1 MRLIHEMDESEVCN
15 LWWEHLGVE
24 VSILFDGSNYLIHS
38 QHSDEP
44 RMYKSLLGAIESVEE
59 FHSSSAGE
67 VTVEIKGGHNYPIQ
81 EILNLFFFNP
91 KSPPPSGT
99 FADAQYSG
107 NHAINLNG
115 GIYKTLMVDQM
126 NLKIVWV
133 DRSTDLIGMKVLAQY
148 SEVEYHSHGSGSA
161 KWILA
166 RLPDLSIVWLC
177 NEDEMDGFAIVKSE
191 KLSDLEAV
199 KNWLPSVEARGD
211 CFLEQLALAF
221 FGDAETVRRGSEF
234 NSDWSS
240 SLEMSLTFDLSEV
253 DLEELW
259 RHLGSR

>member
-1 MRLIHEMDESEVCN
+1 MDESEVCN

-24 VSILFDGSNYLIHS
+24 VSILFDGLNYLIQS
-38 QHSDEP
+38 QHSGVQ
-44 RMYKSLLGAIESVEE
+44 RMYESLLGAIESVEE

-67 VTVEIKGGHNYPIQ
+67 MTVEIRRGYNYPNQ
-81 EILNLFFFNP
+81 EILNLFFSNP

-115 GIYKTLMVDQM
+115 GIYKALMVDQI
-126 NLKIVWV
+126 NQKIVRI
-133 DRSTDLIGMKVLAQY
+133 DQSTDLIEMKVLAQY
-148 SEVEYHSHGSGSA
+148 SEVEYQSHGSGSA

-166 RLPDLSIVWLC
+166 RLPDQSIVWLC
-177 NEDEMDGFAIVKSE
+177 EEDEMDGCAIVKTE
-191 KLSDLEAV
+191 RLSDLESV
-199 KNWLPSVEARGD
+199 KTWRPSVEARGD
-211 CFLEQLALAF
+211 CFLERLALAF
-221 FGDAETVRRGSEF
+221 FGDAETIRRGSEF

-240 SLEMSLTFDLSEV
+240 SLEMSLTFNLSET

-259 RHLGSR
+259 RTLVKGLE